1 MQNYYERW
9 IIWFH
14 SLKRTLKFF
23 LFFIDKTWNR
33 ILHFKTVCIQT
44 STINCFKSQCRNIIP
59 IAKAVAG
66 EAASPNTCVND
77 THLGGLQ
84 LVPHEAPRGGNCY
97 GQ

>member
-1 MQNYYERW
+1 MVGLAVDG
-9 IIWFH
+9 I
-14 SLKRTLKFF
+14 
-23 LFFIDKTWNR
+23 KT
-33 ILHFKTVCIQT
+33 ITTEHTFVK
-44 STINCFKSQCRNIIP
+44 SINCFKSQCRNIIP